1 MSKTKAWL
9 NAARLRTLPLSFSGI
24 IVGAALAFRE
34 NAFEITIFILAL
46 LTTLG
51 FQVLSNFANDYGDGI
66 KGTDNDNRVGPK
78 RALQSGL
85 LTESELKKGMILT
98 IILTLFVAIVLI
110 YVSFGL
116 ENIGY
121 FVLFLLLGVAAII
134 AAIKYTVGVNA
145 YGYRAMGD
153 VFVFVFFGMLSVLG
167 SYFLFVQKLSFL
179 VILPAITIGLLSTA
193 VLNLNNMRDR
203 ISDSKVNKITI
214 PVLLGEKKAKKYH
227 AFLLVGAYSTAFLYF
242 YITKTSWWQF
252 FPLIAFLPLLKHYA
266 VIMMNKNPAAIDP
279 ELKKVALST
288 FLFAIL
294 FFVMF
299 IFFK

>member
-34 NAFEITIFILAL
+34 NAFEIPIFLLAL

-51 FQVLSNFANDYGDGI
+51 FQVLSNFANDFGDGV
-66 KGTDNDNRVGPK
+66 KGTDNDDRVGPK

-85 LTESELKKGMILT
+85 LTESELKKGMIIT
-98 IILTLFVAIVLI
+98 IILTLIVAIVLI

-153 VFVFVFFGMLSVLG
+153 VFVFVFFGLLSVLG
-167 SYFLFVQKLSFL
+167 SYFLYVQQLSL
-179 VILPAITIGLLSTA
+179 MVLLPAITIGFLSTA

-203 ISDSKVNKITI
+203 ISDAKVNKITI
-214 PVLLGEKKAKKYH
+214 PVLLGEKKSKKYH
-227 AFLLVGAYSTAFLYF
+227 AFLLSGAYTAAFF
-242 YITKTSWWQF
+242 YCYISASAWWQF
-252 FPLIAFLPLLKHYA
+252 LPLIAFLPLLKHYG
-266 VIMMNKNPAAIDP
+266 VVMVNRNPAALDS

-288 FLFAIL
+288 FLFAVL
-294 FFVMF
+294 FFAVAVF
-299 IFFK
+299 

>member
-1 MSKTKAWL
+1 MTKTKAWL

-24 IVGAALAFRE
+24 IVGSALAFRE
-34 NAFEITIFILAL
+34 NAFDSLIFFLAL

-66 KGTDNDNRVGPK
+66 KGTDNEERVGPK
-78 RALQSGL
+78 RAFQSGL
-85 LTESELKKGMILT
+85 LTERELKKGMLIT
-98 IILTLFVAIVLI
+98 IILTLIVAWVLI
-110 YVSFGL
+110 LVSFRFGNWTYIL
-116 ENIGY
+116 
-121 FVLFLLLGVAAII
+121 LFFALSIVAII

-153 VFVFVFFGMLSVLG
+153 VFVFAFFGLLSVLG
-167 SYFLFVQKLSFL
+167 SYFLYVQQLSFMVL
-179 VILPAITIGLLSTA
+179 LPAITIGLLSTA

-203 ISDSKVNKITI
+203 ISDAKVHKITI

-227 AFLLVGAYSTAFLYF
+227 AFLLLGAYAAAFLYF
-242 YITKTSWWQF
+242 YFLGVLWWQF
-252 FPLIAFLPLLKHYA
+252 LPLLAFLPLLKHYS
-266 VIMMNKNPAAIDP
+266 VVLINRNPVTLDS

-294 FFVMF
+294 FFVIC
-299 IFFK
+299 IF